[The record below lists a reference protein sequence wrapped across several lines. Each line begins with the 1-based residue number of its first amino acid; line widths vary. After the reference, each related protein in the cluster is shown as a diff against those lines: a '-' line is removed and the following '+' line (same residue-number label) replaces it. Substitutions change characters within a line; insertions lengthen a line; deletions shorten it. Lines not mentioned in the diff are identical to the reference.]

1 MILEKSLKINISKD
15 LNHNQITITLK
26 ILFNTFNNKCLLLW
40 AQVLEPIFTKE
51 NNKQSKIK
59 LN

>member
-15 LNHNQITITLK
+15 LYHNQITITQK
-26 ILFNTFNNKCLLLW
+26 ILFNIFNNKCQLLL

-51 NNKQSKIK
+51 NNKH
-59 LN
+59 